1 MICSSR
7 FCHRQHFTGTTRP
20 VHSAYLE
27 TLVLQYPLDGCVL
40 TVWSEFGL
48 EHHPKGSIAH
58 DLALC
63 ILHFPGLPSQAIL
76 YLLAY
81 YLYDNVSLC

>member
-7 FCHRQHFTGTTRP
+7 FCYYQHFTGTTRP
-20 VHSAYLE
+20 LHRAYLE

-40 TVWSEFGL
+40 AVWSEFGL

-63 ILHFPGLPSQAIL
+63 ILHFLGLASQAIL
-76 YLLAY
+76 YFLAY
-81 YLYDNVSLC
+81 YFCDNVSLC

>member
-7 FCHRQHFTGTTRP
+7 FCNHQHFTGTTRP
-20 VHSAYLE
+20 VHEAYLE
-27 TLVLQYPLDGCVL
+27 TLVLQYPLDGCIL
-40 TVWSEFGL
+40 AVWSEFSL

-63 ILHFPGLPSQAIL
+63 ILHFLGLASHAIL
-76 YLLAY
+76 YFLAY
-81 YLYDNVSLC
+81 YLCNDVNLC